1 MLYFLNNCIYVT
13 VSVLC
18 SFVAVHNCMWTRC
31 GTLRIVYLL
40 CKNKPHLNYTHTE
53 TVYLS
58 GQIDMSKCVFQILS
72 LFQEPKNYTNLHISN
87 CKSL

>member
-1 MLYFLNNCIYVT
+1 MR
-13 VSVLC
+13 
-18 SFVAVHNCMWTRC
+18 TRC

-40 CKNKPHLNYTHTE
+40 CKDKSHLNYTHTE

-58 GQIDMSKCVFQILS
+58 GQIDMCKCVFQILS
-72 LFQEPKNYTNLHISN
+72 LYQEPKNYTNLHISD